1 MMSISLY
8 EELFAKLSEALMIN
22 QALDEI
28 EKGEK
33 GVDGFEFLKQ
43 LKNKNGQ

>member
-8 EELFAKLSEALMIN
+8 EELFAKLSEALLVN

-28 EKGEK
+28 EKGAK
-33 GVDGFEFLKQ
+33 GVDGFDYLKQ
-43 LKNKNGQ
+43 LKKNNG

>member
-1 MMSISLY
+1 MV
-8 EELFAKLSEALMIN
+8 N

-33 GVDGFEFLKQ
+33 GVDGFEFLKR